1 MKTKIRE
8 AISNK
13 KALRFLYDA
22 SVRIVE
28 PYCFGESEAGP
39 DVLRAYQIRGYS
51 LSSGLPNGWRLFDVS
66 KITNLTILEDESF
79 DGKRKDY
86 NPDDAEM
93 IRCHCRL
100 PKVR

>member
-13 KALRFLYDA
+13 KALRFHYDA

-28 PYCFGESEAGP
+28 PYCFGESVAGV

-51 LSSGLPNGWRLFDVS
+51 SSSSLPKGWRLFVVS
-66 KITNLTILEDESF
+66 EITNMTILEDETF
-79 DGKRKDY
+79 DGKRRDY
-86 NPDDAEM
+86 NCP
-93 IRCHCRL
+93 
-100 PKVR
+100 